1 MATALWTNAGLDL
14 VATAVQTAGVS
25 AAVTYVAI
33 GVGCGT
39 LATALTNGT
48 PTSTLT
54 LNAPGLPANIAS
66 GTVLVITDGVN
77 EDQATVAS
85 PGASAGATSIPL
97 TGYTPANNYAANT
110 TGVAPLPLASDV
122 ALYDEVARVPANTG
136 VAGTNPGESLNSGYF
151 DGTQA
156 TNYYMQVG
164 FFGGSTASAT
174 LGSGTLMIED
184 IQYWNHTINNDSNT
198 YQADNTI

>member
-1 MATALWTNAGLDL
+1 MATAVWTSAGLDL

-39 LATALTNGT
+39 LATPLTSGT
-48 PTSTLT
+48 PTSTLA
-54 LNAPGLPANIAS
+54 LNAGLPAGIGT

-85 PGASAGATSIPL
+85 PGAALGATSIPL
-97 TGYTPANNYAANT
+97 SGYTPANNYAANT
-110 TGVAPLPLASDV
+110 TGVAPLPLATDI
-122 ALYDEVARVPANTG
+122 ALYDEVARVPANPG
-136 VAGTNPGESLNSGYF
+136 VAGANPGESLNSGYF

-156 TNYYMQVG
+156 TSYYMQVG
-164 FFGGSTASAT
+164 FFGGATASAT

-184 IQYWNHTINNDSNT
+184 IQYWNHTVNNDSNT